1 MTSRESMGENRE
13 CGMDAAAY
21 VLGALEGDELEA
33 FRAHLSTCAVC
44 RDEVSAF
51 QEVADTLPALAP
63 PQPVPRGL
71 KRRLM
76 AEVRAHPR
84 PSPDGEPK
92 AQHSPFRLPRLFAAV
107 PRPALAA
114 TAAAVLA
121 IVIIAGVVAIGSGGG
136 TSSHVYSASVAGP
149 GSAKL
154 RVTGN
159 RGELVVHG
167 MPAPPGNDIYEV
179 WLKRGQHPPSPTSAL
194 FSVTADGSGSV
205 DVPGNLDGVDQV
217 LVTPEPPGGSA
228 APTHAPVIVA
238 TLS

>member
-1 MTSRESMGENRE
+1 MTSHDSTGDRE

-71 KRRLM
+71 KRRVM
-76 AEVRAHPR
+76 AEVRAHPH
-84 PSPDGEPK
+84 PAAEGK
-92 AQHSPFRLPRLFAAV
+92 ANGKRSPFRLPGWFASL

-114 TAAAVLA
+114 TAAAVFA
-121 IVIIAGVVAIGSGGG
+121 IVIVAAVVAISSGGG
-136 TSSHVYSASVAGP
+136 TSSHVYSASVVGP

-167 MPAPPGNDIYEV
+167 MPAPPGNDIYQV

-205 DVPGNLDGVDQV
+205 DVPGNLDGVSQV
-217 LVTPEPPGGSA
+217 LVTPEPPGGSP
-228 APTHAPVIVA
+228 APTHAPVVVA
-238 TLS
+238 SLS